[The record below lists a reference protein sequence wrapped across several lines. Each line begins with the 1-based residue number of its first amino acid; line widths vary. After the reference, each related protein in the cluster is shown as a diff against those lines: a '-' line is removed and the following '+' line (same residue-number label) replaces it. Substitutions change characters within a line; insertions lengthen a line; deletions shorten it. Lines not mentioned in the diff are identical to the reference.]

1 MLLENSSKPRVFS
14 VLRNKNINQNSL
26 LMDYS
31 FIWLSIIS
39 IQQQKFLPAPPE
51 KENGRDEGS
60 KLTSLPCSLHK
71 KTDWT
76 LAELIFSLPWHLN
89 GFEIQRHYRDRRMVS
104 ICPSLV
110 SGDIHGTHVKSIS
123 WSQKDL
129 ADELGPPVFP
139 LNLEVGVPKFYHLF
153 SEWRL
158 WQKIPFYFL
167 FGTHLPCLFSN
178 LETPWSLETPGKRA
192 GAWCSRTLS
201 PLLGL
206 MQSKGLVNYVGV
218 LLRIAFGQKVSW

>member
-1 MLLENSSKPRVFS
+1 MLLQNSSKPRVLS
-14 VLRNKNINQNSL
+14 VLRNKSINENSL

-31 FIWLSIIS
+31 FIWLSIIP

-89 GFEIQRHYRDRRMVS
+89 DCKIQRHYRDRRLVS

-123 WSQKDL
+123 WGEKDL
-129 ADELGPPVFP
+129 ADELGLPGLP
-139 LNLEVGVPKFYHLF
+139 LNLEVGVSKFYRLF

-158 WQKIPFYFL
+158 WQKIPSFL
-167 FGTHLPCLFSN
+167 FYLALVCHVCFQ
-178 LETPWSLETPGKRA
+178 
-192 GAWCSRTLS
+192 AWKLHE
-201 PLLGL
+201 
-206 MQSKGLVNYVGV
+206 
-218 LLRIAFGQKVSW
+218 A